1 MEHSGP
7 SAEIR
12 DYLVRRWH
20 DDGQKVV
27 KLIEEYIEALK
38 QMSKNNANKRQMASG
53 LGIFGS
59 GLTLLGL
66 ALAPFTAGASA
77 AAVAVVGSGV
87 ATVGGIAYTGVNIF
101 EKKNENSR
109 AKEIR
114 SRVMN
119 FSDETI
125 SLIRRMRTNKTPDD
139 DGLCGLL
146 SSRKTNYIGEFI
158 PFAEPTVASC
168 ATGAFSKTFK
178 KNPPTSYFAR
188 DEKAIEEVFGYKMSS
203 THFNGMIGVVGA
215 LASVH
220 SIFKHYEQI
229 IDDQRIIDEGTN
241 SAFVTQLSK
250 QKENIQCQLNRGLMR
265 IEQ

>member
-1 MEHSGP
+1 MEHNGP
-7 SAEIR
+7 PEE

-20 DDGQKVV
+20 DDGQTVV
-27 KLIEEYIEALK
+27 SLIEEYIEQMK
-38 QMSKNNANKRQMASG
+38 QVSKNNANKRQMASVV
-53 LGIFGS
+53 GIFGS
-59 GLTLLGL
+59 VLTLSGL
-66 ALAPFTAGASA
+66 VLAPFTAGASA

-119 FSDETI
+119 FRDATI
-125 SLIRRMRTNKTPDD
+125 SLIRRMRTNRAPDD
-139 DGLCGLL
+139 DGLRDLL
-146 SSRKTNYIGEFI
+146 SSRKTNYIREFI
-158 PFAEPTVASC
+158 PFAEPTAASC
-168 ATGAFSKTFK
+168 ASGAFGKTFK
-178 KNPPTSYFAR
+178 EEPPTSFFAC
-188 DEKAIEEVFGYKMSS
+188 DENAIEEVFGYKMSS
-203 THFNGMIGVVGA
+203 SYFNGMIGVVGA

-220 SIFKHYEQI
+220 SIFMHYEQI

-241 SAFVTQLSK
+241 SAFVTQLSN
-250 QKENIQCQLNRGLMR
+250 QKENIQCQLNVGLMR